1 MRAAAVA
8 SSSTALAR
16 RSLSA
21 SLPRRGDRIVSTS
34 VLSRITVL
42 ISTRCVFLVRLHSP
56 THSIDIK
63 VKEPDFKELMKG
75 RTVYLPPR
83 FMTCNQAIDELL
95 EVEEKHKKGG
105 EDPCW
110 TLMDSVWT
118 GRVGGG
124 FGACWT
130 AGSVYLLRNAEGA
143 SRGGFRQAAA

>member
-1 MRAAAVA
+1 MRAVAVA
-8 SSSTALAR
+8 SNSTALAR

-42 ISTRCVFLVRLHSP
+42 ISTRCVFLVRLHFS
-56 THSIDIK
+56 THPIDIK

-105 EDPCW
+105 GDPSW
-110 TLMDSVWT
+110 TLTDSVWT

-124 FGACWT
+124 FGACRT
-130 AGSVYLLRNAEGA
+130 AGSVHLLRYAEGA
-143 SRGGFRQAAA
+143 S

>member
-56 THSIDIK
+56 THSVDIK

-105 EDPCW
+105 GIH
-110 TLMDSVWT
+110 L
-118 GRVGGG
+118 G
-124 FGACWT
+124 
-130 AGSVYLLRNAEGA
+130 N
-143 SRGGFRQAAA
+143 